1 MMTPMDIPGYINHVH
16 VEDLTDLIR
25 KQPDG
30 IRILEIGCAYGRS
43 TWTTMSAMGPNST
56 LTVVDTFGHL
66 KPSKLLK
73 GITKSIGRGETQN
86 TEKLSEN
93 MRVLRESNDQRTLF
107 NHVLEQ
113 HPARDRVTVHQ
124 MYSQDYRKQFYN
136 DTFDVVY
143 LDGEHTYEAVRGEL
157 KHFANT
163 PVLCGDDWGPSKPG
177 VTRAIDEFRAQHPNR
192 TWYEPRLS
200 EKSGFWSITQ

>member
-1 MMTPMDIPGYINHVH
+1 
-16 VEDLTDLIR
+16 
-25 KQPDG
+25 
-30 IRILEIGCAYGRS
+30 
-43 TWTTMSAMGPNST
+43 
-56 LTVVDTFGHL
+56 
-66 KPSKLLK
+66 
-73 GITKSIGRGETQN
+73 
-86 TEKLSEN
+86 
-93 MRVLRESNDQRTLF
+93 
-107 NHVLEQ
+107 
-113 HPARDRVTVHQ
+113 

-177 VTRAIDEFRAQHPNR
+177 VTRAIDEFRALHPNR